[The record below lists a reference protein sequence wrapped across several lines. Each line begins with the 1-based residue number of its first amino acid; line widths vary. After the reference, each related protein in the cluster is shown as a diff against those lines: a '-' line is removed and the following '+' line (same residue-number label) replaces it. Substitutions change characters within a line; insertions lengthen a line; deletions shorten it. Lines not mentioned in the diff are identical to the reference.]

1 MTPRRRAA
9 PTLHPGIPGSPL
21 SRNPGIPAVP
31 ARAAAPSPRSHPGI
45 PGSPESRNPGIPG
58 SPESRNPG
66 IPAARNPGIPG
77 IARVP
82 RRAARPEAVPE
93 FPESRPVPVRRRG
106 RARAAA
112 LALLA
117 LAPAAGPAAAEGGSF
132 TLCYERLKQL
142 AALYAAQGAEV
153 SEPVDDPG
161 ARRYALELRI
171 AGSVRRLACGPD
183 GRIERPAEE

>member
-9 PTLHPGIPGSPL
+9 PPPRPGIPGTPL

-31 ARAAAPSPRSHPGI
+31 ARAAAPSPRSH
-45 PGSPESRNPGIPG
+45 PGIPG

-106 RARAAA
+106 RALAAA

-117 LAPAAGPAAAEGGSF
+117 AAAAGPAAAEGGSF

>member
-9 PTLHPGIPGSPL
+9 PASHPGIPGTPL

-31 ARAAAPSPRSHPGI
+31 ARAAAPSPPPGV
-45 PGSPESRNPGIPG
+45 
-58 SPESRNPG
+58 PESRNPG
-66 IPAARNPGIPG
+66 IPAARNPGI
-77 IARVP
+77 ARAP
-82 RRAARPEAVPE
+82 RRAARAVPE
-93 FPESRPVPVRRRG
+93 FPEPRPVPGRRRG
-106 RARAAA
+106 RAGAAA